1 MLWLW
6 SYFILLFLGSLIAT
20 LHLLS
25 LILLFTI
32 KRSNMN
38 GNQKYLLISLC
49 LTEFCLGVSIMLR
62 VVFYFLKMINV
73 IKILLIFD
81 MVPLYFVYLLIM
93 IFITVDRLLEFK
105 LNIKYSLYW
114 SSKKTL
120 IVLII
125 VFTISMTVFIF
136 WVALQ
141 QSRVFEYREFVRNC
155 VLAPFGAVFIILA
168 IYTYYL
174 IYKKLKKNRVKN
186 EIRTQSLKMQNLH
199 IEIAT
204 GRRTPWIFVPSL
216 IIATFILF
224 SIIPFVLL
232 TLYYSAFSIKY
243 ETLYNVVAITFPL
256 GWVADAVI
264 YIFSLRQVRKKL
276 RIRFRRVKS
285 WLRK

>member
-1 MLWLW
+1 MLWFW
-6 SYFILLFLGSLIAT
+6 FILLFLGLLITA

-32 KRSNMN
+32 KGGNIN

-49 LTEFCLGVSIMLR
+49 LTEFWLGVSIVLR
-62 VVFYFLKMINV
+62 VIFYYLKMINAR
-73 IKILLIFD
+73 KILQMFD
-81 MVPLYFVYLLIM
+81 MVPLYLVYLLIM
-93 IFITVDRLLEFK
+93 IFITLDRLLEFR

-120 IVLII
+120 TVLII
-125 VFTISMTVFIF
+125 VFTTSMTVFIF

-141 QSRVFEYREFVRNC
+141 QSLIFEYRQFVRNY
-155 VLAPFGAVFIILA
+155 VLPPFAVAFFILA

-174 IYKKLKKNRVKN
+174 IFKKLKENRVKN
-186 EIRTQSLKMQNLH
+186 KMRAQNLKMQNSH
-199 IEIAT
+199 TEIVA

-232 TLYYSAFSIKY
+232 TLYYSAFRIKY
-243 ETLYNVVAITFPL
+243 ETLYNMVAILFPL

-264 YIFSLRQVRKKL
+264 YIFSLKQVRRTLK
-276 RIRFRRVKS
+276 IRFRRLGS
-285 WLRK
+285 WTRK